1 MVQEKVRILWN
12 RKVSSSCYKIGLGC
26 SSKFLKA
33 KPGQFIMLS
42 LPGQP
47 VPFLRRPFSIH
58 RLIKKDGRIEG
69 IELLY
74 KVVGAGTEKLSGY
87 KVGDHI
93 DIVGPLGTGFSVSD
107 NYRRIFIVGGGIG
120 IAPLLF
126 LALTLD
132 EKGVDLSNSTL
143 FLGGRTKDDILC
155 KDDFARL
162 KLRVQTITDD
172 GSSGEKG
179 IVTDLLERGIKEKK
193 PDIICAC
200 GPFAML
206 ESVARIAE
214 TYSVPCRISIETI
227 MACGIGAC
235 LGCAV
240 ESKNRSGKYLHVCK
254 DGPVFDANMLKLKI
268 A

>member
-1 MVQEKVRILWN
+1 MVQEKVRVLWN
-12 RKVSSSCYKIGLGC
+12 RKVSSSCYKIGLEC
-26 SSKFLKA
+26 SRKYLKA
-33 KPGQFIMLS
+33 KPGQFITLHMPAQS
-42 LPGQP
+42 

-58 RLIKKDGRIEG
+58 RLIKNDDQVEG

-74 KVVGAGTEKLSGY
+74 KVVGSGTEKLSRYRAGNY
-87 KVGDHI
+87 V
-93 DIVGPLGTGFSVSD
+93 DIVGPLGRGFSVLD
-107 NYRRIFIVGGGIG
+107 NYRRLFIVGGGIG

-126 LALTLD
+126 LTLTLN
-132 EKGVDLSNSTL
+132 EKGVDLSDSTL
-143 FLGGRTKDDILC
+143 FLGGRTKDDVLC

-162 KLRVQTITDD
+162 KLRVQIITDD

-179 IVTDLLERGIKEKK
+179 LVTDLLEKGIKEKK

-206 ESVARIAE
+206 GAVARIAE
-214 TYSVPCRISIETI
+214 TYSVPCQISIETI

-240 ESKNRSGKYLHVCK
+240 ESKNKSGKYLHVCM
-254 DGPVFDANMLKLKI
+254 DGPVFDANMLNLK
-268 A
+268 

>member
-1 MVQEKVRILWN
+1 MIQEKVLVLWN
-12 RKVSSSCYKIGLGC
+12 RKLSSSCYKIGLEC
-26 SSKFLKA
+26 SSKYIDSE
-33 KPGQFIMLS
+33 PGQFIMLR
-42 LPGQP
+42 LPDQP

-58 RLIKKDGRIEG
+58 RLIKKDDRIEG

-87 KVGDHI
+87 SVGDYV

-107 NYRRIFIVGGGIG
+107 SYRRIFIVGGGIG

-126 LALTLD
+126 LALTLN
-132 EKGVDLSNSTL
+132 EKGVDLSGSSL
-143 FLGGRTKDDILC
+143 FIGGRTKDDILC
-155 KDDFARL
+155 QNDFAGL
-162 KLRVQTITDD
+162 KLRVEIITDD

-179 IVTDLLERGIKEKK
+179 LVTDLLERGIKKEK

-214 TYSVPCRISIETI
+214 TYSVLCQISIETI

-240 ESKNRSGKYLHVCK
+240 EKKNGSGKYLHACI
-254 DGPVFDANMLKLKI
+254 DGPVFDANMLKMS
-268 A
+268 

>member
-1 MVQEKVRILWN
+1 MIQEKVRVLWN
-12 RKVSSSCYKIGLGC
+12 KKVSSSCYKIGLEC
-26 SSKFLKA
+26 SRKYLDSE
-33 KPGQFIMLS
+33 PGQFIMLR
-42 LPGQP
+42 LPDQP

-58 RLIKKDGRIEG
+58 RLIKKNDRIEG

-74 KVVGAGTEKLSGY
+74 RVVGTGTEKLSRC
-87 KVGDHI
+87 KVGDYV
-93 DIVGPLGTGFSVSD
+93 DIVGPLGAGFSVSD
-107 NYRRIFIVGGGIG
+107 SYRRIFIVGGGIG

-126 LALTLD
+126 LALTLN
-132 EKGVDLSNSTL
+132 EKGVDLSCSTL

-155 KDDFARL
+155 KNDFAGL
-162 KLRVQTITDD
+162 KLRVQIITDD

-179 IVTDLLERGIKEKK
+179 FVTDLLERGIKEKK

-206 ESVARIAE
+206 ESVARIAA
-214 TYSVPCRISIETI
+214 TYSVPCQISIETI

-240 ESKNRSGKYLHVCK
+240 ESKNVSGKYLHVCM
-254 DGPVFDANMLKLKI
+254 DGPVFDANMLKI
-268 A
+268 S

>member
-1 MVQEKVRILWN
+1 MIQEKVRVLWN
-12 RKVSSSCYKIGLGC
+12 RKVSSSCYKIGLER
-26 SSKFLKA
+26 SRKYLDSE
-33 KPGQFIMLS
+33 PGQFIMLR
-42 LPGQP
+42 LPDQP

-58 RLIKKDGRIEG
+58 RLIKKDDRIEG

-87 KVGDHI
+87 KTGDYV
-93 DIVGPLGTGFSVSD
+93 DIVGPLGTGFAVAD

-126 LALTLD
+126 LALTLN
-132 EKGVDLSNSTL
+132 EKGVDLSGSTL
-143 FLGGRTKDDILC
+143 FLGGRTEDEILC
-155 KDDFARL
+155 KDDFADL
-162 KLRVQTITDD
+162 KLGIQIITDD

-179 IVTDLLERGIKEKK
+179 LVTDLLERGIKEKK

-240 ESKNRSGKYLHVCK
+240 EKKNGSGKYLHACM
-254 DGPVFDANMLKLKI
+254 DGPVFDASTLKMS
-268 A
+268 

>member
-1 MVQEKVRILWN
+1 MVQEKVRVLWN
-12 RKVSSSCYKIGLGC
+12 KKISFSCYKIGLKC
-26 SSKFLKA
+26 SSKYLVSE
-33 KPGQFIMLS
+33 PGQFIMLR
-42 LPGQP
+42 LPEQP

-58 RLIKKDGRIEG
+58 RLIKKNDRIEG

-74 KVVGAGTEKLSGY
+74 RVVGAGTEKLSGY
-87 KVGDHI
+87 KVGDYA

-107 NYRRIFIVGGGIG
+107 SCRRIFIIGGGIG

-126 LALTLD
+126 LALTLN
-132 EKGVDLSNSTL
+132 EKGVDLSCSTL
-143 FLGGRTKDDILC
+143 FLGGKTGDDILC
-155 KDDFARL
+155 KDDFAGL
-162 KLRVQTITDD
+162 KLRVQIITDD

-179 IVTDLLERGIKEKK
+179 LVTDLLERDIKRKS

-206 ESVARIAE
+206 ESVARIAA
-214 TYSVPCRISIETI
+214 TYSVPCQISIETI

-240 ESKNRSGKYLHVCK
+240 EKKNGPGEYLHVCM
-254 DGPVFDANMLKLKI
+254 DGPVFDANILKMS
-268 A
+268 

>member
-1 MVQEKVRILWN
+1 MVQEKVRVLWN
-12 RKVSSSCYKIGLGC
+12 RKVSSSCYKIGLEC
-26 SSKFLKA
+26 SSKYLEA
-33 KPGQFIMLS
+33 KPGQFIMLR
-42 LPGQP
+42 LPDQS

-58 RLIKKDGRIEG
+58 RLIKKDDRIEG

-74 KVVGAGTEKLSGY
+74 KVVGAGTEKLSRY
-87 KVGDHI
+87 RVGDYV

-107 NYRRIFIVGGGIG
+107 SCRRIFIVGGGIG

-126 LALTLD
+126 LALALN
-132 EKGVDLSNSTL
+132 EKGIDLSGSTL
-143 FLGGRTKDDILC
+143 FVGGRTKDDILC
-155 KDDFARL
+155 KNDFAGL
-162 KLRVQTITDD
+162 KLRVQIITDD

-179 IVTDLLERGIKEKK
+179 LVTDLLEREIKKKK

-206 ESVARIAE
+206 ESVARIAK
-214 TYSVPCRISIETI
+214 TYSAPCQISIETI

-240 ESKNRSGKYLHVCK
+240 ESKNGSGKYLHVCM
-254 DGPVFDANMLKLKI
+254 DGPVFDINMLKI
-268 A
+268 S